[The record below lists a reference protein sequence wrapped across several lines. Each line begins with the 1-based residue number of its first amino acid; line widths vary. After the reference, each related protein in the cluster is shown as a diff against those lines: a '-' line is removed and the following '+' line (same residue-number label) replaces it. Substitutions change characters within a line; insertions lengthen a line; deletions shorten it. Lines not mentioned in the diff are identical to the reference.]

1 MGQATQWFFSENGY
15 SFKHMQKCPERARL
29 FLEYSASP
37 DPNLLFLDQ
46 TLLQRVKVHKRGAT
60 SYFSVRAWRQNV
72 RELQLKAMRN
82 LKRTPSEEN
91 AQHIA
96 SEIVAAA
103 RLLTN
108 GAAYD
113 CVCPV
118 PAGSSGKTNN
128 FATIIA
134 WYVARELNL
143 PMYRALQGCTMAASA
158 HKSTS
163 SHPMQSRHFRSKLVD
178 ARVREKFCLLVD
190 DVATTGVHFE
200 RCTAQLAKMGSPAVC
215 VCWIA

>member
-1 MGQATQWFFSENGY
+1 MGQATQWFFSERGY
-15 SFKHMQKCPERARL
+15 SFTHLQKCPERTQL
-29 FLEYSASP
+29 FHEYSSSP

-113 CVCPV
+113 WVCPV

-134 WYVARELNL
+134 WYVARELKV
-143 PMYRALQGCTMAASA
+143 PKYTALENVTIAR
-158 HKSTS
+158 KSVS
-163 SHPMQSRHFRSKLVD
+163 SHPQQSRHFRSRIVD
-178 ARVREKFCLLVD
+178 QRVRGKLCLLID
-190 DVATTGVHFE
+190 DVATTGTHFQ
-200 RCTAQLAKMGSPAVC
+200 RCVGQLSKLDTSTVC
-215 VCWIA
+215 ISWIG